1 MSDYNFLMEIRLAP
15 SQFQVLNHISRVSA
29 ALGINLYLVG
39 GAVRDLTSGQ
49 GNIRDLDFVA
59 EGNTQRILK
68 ALISESSRRPAK
80 SSPLQSQP
88 SIELEHSHY
97 DARSQTASL
106 YFGNGVEA
114 EIETA
119 HKESYSKPGRPPE
132 IIPAGIFEDLR
143 RRDFSVNAMAV
154 SLHPNSRGLLLDPTN
169 GALDIENREFRALH
183 SRSFLEDPS
192 RIYRLL
198 RLTLRLGFKIEERT
212 QSWLESA
219 LQNKAWEAMT
229 PQQQGRELR
238 AALQEQNPAKVFRI
252 YDERD
257 LLPGLDRSLSAARI
271 PYDRLEKIRSI
282 IRSVEGANPFLLY
295 FDCLVEKLSAAHKK
309 RLAQKVMP
317 DSKTLQ
323 MALSL
328 EPEARKLA
336 KLLGGPKANA
346 ASYVYEL
353 LKDKPQPLLLYVLTH
368 FPQGKIQARL
378 KSFLFKYPQMRAK
391 LPRAEL
397 QALGIEPGPRFEKIM
412 EELFRA
418 MLDGKIKTHA
428 QAVKAL
434 HNLAG
439 IKPPEAG
446 RIEAAAPAKPQV
458 PTKRAASRGRKTR
471 KSRR

>member
-15 SQFQVLNHISRVSA
+15 PQFQVLNHISRVSA

-49 GNIRDLDFVA
+49 GNIRNLDFVA
-59 EGNTQRILK
+59 EGNTQKILK
-68 ALISESSRRPAK
+68 TLVSEATRKPAK
-80 SSPLQSQP
+80 SSPPQAQP
-88 SIELEHSHY
+88 AMELEHFHY
-97 DARSQTASL
+97 DPRSQTASL
-106 YFGNGVEA
+106 YFANGVEA

-119 HKESYSKPGRPPE
+119 RKENYSKPGRPPE
-132 IIPAGIFEDLR
+132 ITPAGIFEDLR

-198 RLTLRLGFKIEERT
+198 RLTLRLGFKVEERT
-212 QSWLESA
+212 QSWLETA
-219 LQNKAWEAMT
+219 LQSKAWEAMT

-238 AALQEQNPAKVFRI
+238 DALQEQNPAKVFRI
-252 YDERD
+252 YAEHD
-257 LLPGLDRSLSAARI
+257 LLPGLDRSLSAGRI
-271 PYDRLEKIRSI
+271 PFDRLEKIRSI
-282 IRSVEGANPFLLY
+282 TRSVEGADPFLLH
-295 FDCLVEKLSAAHKK
+295 FNCLTEKLSPAHKK

-317 DSKTLQ
+317 DSKTLK

-328 EPEARKLA
+328 EPEARKLV
-336 KLLGGPKANA
+336 KVLGGPKANTE
-346 ASYVYEL
+346 SFVYQL

-368 FPQGKIQARL
+368 FPQAKIQKRL
-378 KSFLFKYPQMRAK
+378 KSFLFKYPQIRAR

-397 QALGIEPGPRFEKIM
+397 QALGVEPGPRFEKIM

-434 HNLAG
+434 HDLAG
-439 IKPPEAG
+439 IKPPEP
-446 RIEAAAPAKPQV
+446 ESAAVETPAKPQV
-458 PTKRAASRGRKTR
+458 QTRKAAPRSRKAG